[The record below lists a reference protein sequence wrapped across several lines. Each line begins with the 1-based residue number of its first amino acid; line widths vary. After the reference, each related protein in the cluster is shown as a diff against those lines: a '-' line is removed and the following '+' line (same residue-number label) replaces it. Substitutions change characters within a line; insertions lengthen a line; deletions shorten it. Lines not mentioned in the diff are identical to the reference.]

1 MKKGVGAL
9 EGIRETGSFCSVDHH
24 KQLLGKEQVAKGAR
38 ADGTE
43 KQREKVDL
51 KGNDSGVLFLKVPEG
66 SLAAITRFYASSLV
80 PAEGLLKCA
89 SFCSRQKEFLFQP
102 LELARESLISAGSP
116 R

>member
-66 SLAAITRFYASSLV
+66 SLAAITRFYASCPCRRSPQVCVLLFPTKGV
-80 PAEGLLKCA
+80 PIPAT
-89 SFCSRQKEFLFQP
+89 R
-102 LELARESLISAGSP
+102 AR
-116 R
+116 